1 MDDRIRMN
9 LCLDFYEELLTD
21 KQQRICDYYFRNDL
35 SLQEIAEMENVSRA
49 AVHDMI
55 KRCRDELLHYENTLH
70 MAAAYE
76 KRMQLYREIKK
87 TADAGI
93 NRLVDQ
99 CIDTE
104 IGGGKNE

>member
-9 LCLDFYEELLTD
+9 LCLDFYEELLTG

-55 KRCRDELLHYENTLH
+55 KR
-70 MAAAYE
+70 
-76 KRMQLYREIKK
+76 
-87 TADAGI
+87 
-93 NRLVDQ
+93 
-99 CIDTE
+99 
-104 IGGGKNE
+104 